1 MLAGVD
7 CSDNEVNIKIALQPA
22 LASGKMSMAARN
34 TLLESMTADVGQLV
48 LRDNVMQTQA
58 ISVAESGG
66 SGALPA
72 FQRVI
77 QLLEASGRLDRVVEN
92 LPSDEQLTQRALA
105 GGGLE
110 RPELAVL
117 LAYAKMTLYDTIVDS
132 PLPDDPLLVQDLEMA
147 FPPAVLK
154 AFKAGVTGHRLRREI
169 IATKLANQIVNRG
182 GITLA
187 FELSEEQGTSLA
199 HVASAFVM
207 ARELFDLRDLWRTI
221 DAAAVD
227 ARTHIVL
234 HTKSIRGL
242 RTQMADAL
250 RASAPGDQPSQCI
263 TAWKSGIQR
272 LSKQLDKLLRPEP
285 RAQVERLRQELLR
298 DGAPGDI
305 TERLVELDGLDGAIG
320 NAKLAAELGVT
331 ERAIADA
338 YTRVGE
344 MLGLDW
350 AKGVT
355 AQLQPSDP
363 WERLLIAGLLRDF
376 EQLRIDLIK
385 RQTKKGGDPV
395 KAVEV
400 WSAANPLVIQRMAD
414 ATARARKSGVVTT
427 AMLAHLGSQARAL
440 LVS

>member
-1 MLAGVD
+1 
-7 CSDNEVNIKIALQPA
+7 
-22 LASGKMSMAARN
+22 MSMDARN
-34 TLLESMTADVGQLV
+34 TLLESMTDDVAQLV
-48 LRDNVMQTQA
+48 LRDNLMQTQA

-72 FQRVI
+72 YQRVI

-92 LPSDEQLTQRALA
+92 LPTDEQLTQRALA

-117 LAYAKMTLYDTIVDS
+117 LAYTKMTLYDTIVDS
-132 PLPDDPLLVQDLEMA
+132 PLPDDPLLVHDLEMA

-221 DAAAVD
+221 DTAAVD

-234 HTKSIRGL
+234 HAKSIRGL

-250 RASAPGDQPSQCI
+250 RASAPGDQPSACI
-263 TAWKSGIQR
+263 LAWKPGIQR
-272 LSKQLDKLLRPEP
+272 LAKQLEKLLRPEP

-305 TERLVELDGLDGAIG
+305 TERLVELEGLDGAIG
-320 NAKLAAELGVT
+320 NAKLASELGVT

-344 MLGLDW
+344 TLGLDW

-355 AQLQPSDP
+355 AQLSPSDP

-395 KAVEV
+395 KAIEA
-400 WSAANPLVIQRMAD
+400 WTAANPLVIQRMVD